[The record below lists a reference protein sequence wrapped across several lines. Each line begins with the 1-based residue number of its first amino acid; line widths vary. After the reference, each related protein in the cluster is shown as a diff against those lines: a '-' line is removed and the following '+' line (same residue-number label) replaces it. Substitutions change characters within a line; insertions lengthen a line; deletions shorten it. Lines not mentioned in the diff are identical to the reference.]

1 MVQAREPTVAII
13 GGGCSGLAAIKE
25 CVAAGLSV
33 LCFEQNA
40 DIGGLWRCVIQGVI
54 DFKNQIRRT

>member
-1 MVQAREPTVAII
+1 MVNTTQPQVAII

-40 DIGGLWRCVIQGVI
+40 DVGGLWRYVFVRE
-54 DFKNQIRRT
+54 KL